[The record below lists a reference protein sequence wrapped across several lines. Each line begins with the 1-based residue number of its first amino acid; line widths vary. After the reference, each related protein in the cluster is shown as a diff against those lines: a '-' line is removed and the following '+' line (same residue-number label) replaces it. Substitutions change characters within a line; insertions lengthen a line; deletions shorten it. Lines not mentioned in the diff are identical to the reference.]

1 MYLYVLY
8 TLIYSYSYIY
18 MFIILIYAYI
28 FTYIL
33 VKQKKYIL
41 KYLACCILQIY
52 INSDALS

>member
-1 MYLYVLY
+1 MYFIHLYIV
-8 TLIYSYSYIY
+8 IVIY